1 MKNMDLTILDV
12 IEFNKQMK
20 FLDVAKIHAPVGR
33 EKLREAMKLAGA
45 TFDQQTKRWHIEE
58 GHPNEN
64 KRVLDF
70 VQSSRITKPKLEKTQ
85 GPLRVD
91 PVTGQSE
98 LDDGYFEIETKP
110 KKITR
115 KKVSLDLDVSLH
127 KNLKHIALENDI
139 KLYELVEGILSDY
152 VLKKTMRNLK

>member
-20 FLDVAKIHAPVGR
+20 FLDVAKTYAPVGR

-58 GHPNEN
+58 GHPNEK

-70 VQSSRITKPKLEKTQ
+70 VQSSRIAKPKQEKAQ
-85 GPLRVD
+85 EPLRVD
-91 PVTGQSE
+91 PVTGQSQ

-110 KKITR
+110 ERVIR
-115 KKVSLDLDVSLH
+115 KKVSLDLDVMLH
-127 KNLKHIALENDI
+127 KRLKHIALENDM
-139 KLYELVEGILSDY
+139 KLYELVEGVLKNY
-152 VLKKTMRNLK
+152 VLKQK

>member
-20 FLDVAKIHAPVGR
+20 FLDVAKTYAPVGR

-58 GHPNEN
+58 GHPNEK

-70 VQSSRITKPKLEKTQ
+70 VQSSRITKPKQEKTQ
-85 GPLRVD
+85 EPLRVD
-91 PVTGQSE
+91 PVTGQSQ
-98 LDDGYFEIETKP
+98 LDDGYFEIETKQ
-110 KKITR
+110 KKIIR
-115 KKVSLDLDVSLH
+115 KKVSLDLDVALH
-127 KNLKHIALENDI
+127 KRLKHIALENDM
-139 KLYELVEGILSDY
+139 KLYELVEGVLQDY
-152 VLKKTMRNLK
+152 ARRQKQ

>member
-20 FLDVAKIHAPVGR
+20 FLDVAKTYAPVGR

-45 TFDQQTKRWHIEE
+45 TFDQQTKRWDIQK
-58 GHPNEN
+58 GHANEK

-70 VQSSRITKPKLEKTQ
+70 VQSSRITKTKREKGQ

-91 PVTGQSE
+91 PVTGQSQ
-98 LDDGYFEIETKP
+98 LDDGYFEIETKQEKIIR
-110 KKITR
+110 KKI
-115 KKVSLDLDVSLH
+115 SLDLDIDLH
-127 KNLKHIALENDI
+127 KSLKHIALDHDI
-139 KLYELVEGILSDY
+139 RLYVLVED
-152 VLKKTMRNLK
+152 VLREYIKNQHRYR